1 VYCDAVTVSLINVD
15 VNALVVDTCT
25 VYEVA
30 PAESFQFK
38 VGVQLVS
45 VSPLDGLTNIGGLGT
60 TAPPQSPV
68 VKCHTEDHPLVPYM
82 LVALTRQ

>member
-1 VYCDAVTVSLINVD
+1 

-25 VYEVA
+25 VYEAA
-30 PAESFQFK
+30 PAESFQFNK
-38 VGVQLVS
+38 GVQLVS
-45 VSPLDGLTNIGGLGT
+45 VDPLDGLINVGGLGT

-68 VKCHTEDHPLVPYM
+68 VKCHTDDHPLVPCM